1 MGGLAMAGRLARA
14 GYAVTLLEK
23 NETVGGRLQSFNP
36 PARSPYAFISLPF
49 ATAAA
54 APEIRPARAPH
65 QSGGCKCSQP
75 RHLRPACSA
84 PRKPPLP
91 PDAQDAPQWRFDTGP
106 SLLLF
111 PKKCA
116 AAHIIPLPLLPLP
129 LAPGSP
135 TPRRAAATTK
145 FHVPPEN
152 LRRYEECFEALGQNI
167 EDHVTIKRARNNLAP
182 PRRRPS
188 RPTAAP
194 PPACLL
200 ALPHRLSA
208 VCCPAQVDPAYRAHF
223 GDGTSFDLVYDML
236 RFREQARVWR
246 ISAWTDWPAR
256 LQGRH
261 ALQSKPSRPLK
272 PRKPCLRRLCP
283 AARAKVRPLA
293 SAGGG
298 AGAGSGGTLL

>member
-1 MGGLAMAGRLARA
+1 M
-14 GYAVTLLEK
+14 
-23 NETVGGRLQSFNP
+23 
-36 PARSPYAFISLPF
+36 LP
-49 ATAAA
+49 AA
-54 APEIRPARAPH
+54 APPPGVLRTARAAP
-65 QSGGCKCSQP
+65 
-75 RHLRPACSA
+75 A
-84 PRKPPLP
+84 PRRAGRSPVALRHRPL
-91 PDAQDAPQWRFDTGP
+91 
-106 SLLLF
+106 
-111 PKKCA
+111 A
-116 AAHIIPLPLLPLP
+116 AAVPQKVRRCPHHPAAPAAPP

-152 LRRYEECFEALGQNI
+152 PRRYEECFEALGQNI
-167 EDHVTIKRARNNLAP
+167 EDHVTIKRARTNLAP

-194 PPACLL
+194 PPACLP

-208 VCCPAQVDPAYRAHF
+208 VCCPLQVDPAYRAHF

-246 ISAWTDWPAR
+246 ISAKTDWPAR

-298 AGAGSGGTLL
+298 AGAGSGGTLLRLARPSSEQPGSWRESIH